1 MRRWRTVR
9 GFSSCWRCESLAG
22 AEPERGRRSFTLLE
36 VMLAVAL
43 STMLLVA
50 VNFFVLSLGELW
62 SGGSEERLFDR
73 HVRGVGRFLETLV
86 AQSVVPTGDATGAT
100 DGAAQAGRL
109 PSRRPAAPLAAAA
122 GQGGPTAPRSATVL
136 HRTGRRLCRW
146 VVATTLA
153 RAPLGRELGL
163 GTAWALRVQAVPDR
177 GGRGRLPRPVRAAGP
192 DRPPANT
199 APRGNPP
206 GAGGDAIDETTGA
219 RFRFGT
225 PSGYEGGPLLLMF
238 ELDEAPGQCVWPHR
252 PLPQVECALQVN
264 ADEGLVLLWKSKLE
278 DDYGEARPRKT
289 QLSPFGRAL
298 SFDYYDTERGTWSR
312 TEQPQADGRGGW
324 LVPQRVRVAFAY
336 QGIEREISITL
347 PEAAGGAP
355 LR

>member
-1 MRRWRTVR
+1 MRPWRTVC
-9 GFSSCWRCESLAG
+9 GCSLCWRCAALAG
-22 AEPERGRRSFTLLE
+22 AEPARGRRSFTLLE

-73 HVRGVGRFLETLV
+73 HVRGVGRFLETLA
-86 AQSVVPTGDATGAT
+86 AQAVVPTT
-100 DGAAQAGRL
+100 DGTRATNGGAQAGPL
-109 PSRRPAAPLAAAA
+109 PARSPAAPLAATV
-122 GQGGPTAPRSATVL
+122 GRGGPPVRGFATVL
-136 HRTGRRLCRW
+136 HRTGQRLCRW

-153 RAPLGRELGL
+153 RAALGRELGW
-163 GTAWALRVQAVPDR
+163 GVAWAVRTQAAPER
-177 GGRGRLPRPVRAAGP
+177 GGWDRLPRPGAP

-199 APRGNPP
+199 APRGSRPT
-206 GAGGDAIDETTGA
+206 AGGETSDAATGA

-238 ELDEAPGQCVWPHR
+238 EVDEAPGQCVWPHR

-298 SFDYYDTERGTWSR
+298 SFEYYDTERGTWSR
-312 TEQPQADGRGGW
+312 TEQPQADGHGGW

-347 PEAAGGAP
+347 PEAPGGAP

>member
-73 HVRGVGRFLETLV
+73 HVRGVGRLLETLV
-86 AQSVVPTGDATGAT
+86 EQSVVPTTDSTRMTNGGAT
-100 DGAAQAGRL
+100 TNWTPPRTPAKPREVTAGEGG
-109 PSRRPAAPLAAAA
+109 PAAPGLTAILRPI
-122 GQGGPTAPRSATVL
+122 GQ
-136 HRTGRRLCRW
+136 RLCRW
-146 VVATTLA
+146 LSATTLA
-153 RAPLGRELGL
+153 HVPLGRELGL
-163 GTAWALRVQAVPDR
+163 ATSWALRVQAAPDR
-177 GGRGRLPRPVRAAGP
+177 GGKGRPPRPGRETGRDRQPTMGNSRGNLPGAAG
-192 DRPPANT
+192 AT
-199 APRGNPP
+199 A
-206 GAGGDAIDETTGA
+206 DAATGA

-225 PSGYEGGPLLLMF
+225 PSGYEGGALLLMF
-238 ELDEAPGQCVWPHR
+238 EIEEAPGQCVWPHR

-264 ADEGLVLLWKSKLE
+264 AEEGLVLLWKSKLE
-278 DDYGEARPRKT
+278 DDYGKARPRKT
-289 QLSPFGRAL
+289 QLSPFGRGL

-312 TEQPQADGRGGW
+312 TEQPQADGSGGW
-324 LVPQRVRVAFAY
+324 LVPQRVRVAFEY

-347 PEAAGGAP
+347 PEAPGGAP